1 MCTSLKKQQAE
12 IGLNGTNLR
21 CKLLL
26 LEMCDTKSD
35 TRQKTQQLLYAQ
47 RGETQQGV
55 WVPPTVQ
62 AHELNKLLFKGDS
75 KYTYHMY
82 KE

>member
-21 CKLLL
+21 CKLIL

-55 WVPPTVQ
+55 
-62 AHELNKLLFKGDS
+62 
-75 KYTYHMY
+75 
-82 KE
+82 